1 MLIKYTRLAKN
12 NLLISSLTVK
22 KLSMKS
28 LPVLRHSFLLFLVL
42 LWANFSV
49 GQNISDKEEIQK
61 MITAMQ
67 IIDLAYVDSVD
78 MEEIV
83 SGAIEKSLREL
94 DPHSAYLSKEE
105 VSKANEPLEGS
116 FDGIGITFQLYHDT
130 ILVIA
135 PVPGGPSD
143 KLGILA
149 GDKIVRINDE
159 DSFGEDIDNE
169 WVMERLRGKKGSSVD
184 VTIYRNG
191 KKDLLKYTIVRDKI
205 PLNSIDATFMATS
218 DIGYI
223 RLNRFSKTS
232 VDEFTNSVN
241 ELKAQGMTKL
251 ILDLRGNSGG
261 YLNTAIELSDEFLVP
276 GKLIVYTEGLHSP
289 KQDFYSSSTGN
300 FEKGQLVVIIDEA
313 SASASEIVAG
323 AVQDWDRGVVIGRR
337 SFGKG
342 LVQRPFNLPD
352 GSVIRLTT
360 ARYYTPTGRC
370 IQRPYENGTE
380 DYYKEFYK
388 RFEHGEFVDA
398 DSIQFPDSLKYETPN
413 GRVVYGGGGIMPDV
427 FIPWD
432 STMFS
437 DYYVELRRKGVVNSF
452 SLQYVDSHRAGLVEK
467 YPDIKSFGKNFIVD
481 DEIIG
486 NFKDLA
492 EKEGVAFDE
501 KGWEASGHLIELQIK
516 ALIAR
521 TIWDMSAF
529 YEIMSDID
537 DEFIKA
543 VNLLEDNQTFRKLN
557 VG

>member
-1 MLIKYTRLAKN
+1 MKLLSFIPTSIIIA
-12 NLLISSLTVK
+12 LLIIWGNDIQS
-22 KLSMKS
+22 
-28 LPVLRHSFLLFLVL
+28 
-42 LWANFSV
+42 
-49 GQNISDKEEIQK
+49 QNIGDKEEIQK

-78 MEEIV
+78 MEEVV
-83 SGAIEKSLREL
+83 SGAIEKSLRDL
-94 DPHSAYLSKEE
+94 DPHSAYLSKDE
-105 VSKANEPLEGS
+105 VQKANEPLEGS
-116 FDGIGITFQLYHDT
+116 FEGIGVTFQIYQDT
-130 ILVIA
+130 IMVIS

-149 GDKIVRINDE
+149 GDKIVKINDE
-159 DSFGEDIDNE
+159 GATGEDINNE
-169 WVMERLRGKKGSSVD
+169 WVMERLRGKKGTSVK
-184 VTIYRNG
+184 VAIHRNG
-191 KKDLLKYTIVRDKI
+191 KKELLDYTIVRDKI
-205 PLNSIDATFMATS
+205 PLNSIDATFLAAPG
-218 DIGYI
+218 IGYI

-232 VDEFTNSVN
+232 VEEFTEAVGI
-241 ELKAQGMTKL
+241 LKEKGMSKL

-261 YLNTAIELSDEFLVP
+261 YLNTAIELSDEFLP
-276 GKLIVYTEGLHSP
+276 TGKLIVYTEGLHSP
-289 KQDFYSSSTGN
+289 KQDFYSTPTGS

-370 IQRPYENGTE
+370 IQRPYDNGTD
-380 DYYKEFYK
+380 DYYEEFSK

-398 DSIQFPDSLKYETPN
+398 DSIQFPDSLKYETPK

-452 SLQYVDSHRAGLVEK
+452 SLQFVDNHRGELFEK
-467 YPDIKSFGKNFIVD
+467 YPDLETFSKDFVVD
-481 DEIIG
+481 EDLIG
-486 NFKDLA
+486 QFKALA
-492 EKEGVAFDE
+492 DKEGVKFDE
-501 KGWEASGHLIELQIK
+501 KGWEASEILIKIQLK

-521 TIWDMSAF
+521 TLWDISAF
-529 YEIMSDID
+529 YEVMSGID
-537 DEFIKA
+537 DEFKKA
-543 VNLLEDNQTFRKLN
+543 INLLEDPEMFRKLN
-557 VG
+557 IG

>member
-1 MLIKYTRLAKN
+1 MYQFN
-12 NLLISSLTVK
+12 NLT
-22 KLSMKS
+22 MKPF
-28 LPVLRHSFLLFLVL
+28 PVIRTSFLLILIA
-42 LWANFSV
+42 LWGGFSH
-49 GQNISDKEEIQK
+49 GQSIGDKEEIQK

-78 MEEIV
+78 MDKV
-83 SGAIEKSLREL
+83 VAGAIEKSLRDL

-105 VSKANEPLEGS
+105 VEKANEPLEGS
-116 FDGIGITFQLYHDT
+116 FEGIGITFQIFEDT
-130 ILVIA
+130 ILVIS

-149 GDKIVRINDE
+149 GDKIVKINDE
-159 DSFGEDIDNE
+159 EATGEDIDNE
-169 WVMERLRGKKGSSVD
+169 WVMEHLRGKKGTSVL
-184 VTIYRNG
+184 VSIYRNG
-191 KKDLLKYTIVRDKI
+191 KKDLLVYNIVRDKI
-205 PLNSIDATFMATS
+205 PLNSIDATFMAAPG
-218 DIGYI
+218 IGYI

-232 VDEFTNSVN
+232 VEEFTKAVD
-241 ELKAQGMTKL
+241 ELRAEGMVKL

-261 YLNTAIELSDEFLVP
+261 YLNTAIELSDEFLAT

-289 KQDFYSSSTGN
+289 KQDFYATSAGE

-313 SASASEIVAG
+313 SASASEIVSG

-352 GSVIRLTT
+352 GSVMRLTT

-380 DYYKEFYK
+380 DYYKDFYG
-388 RFEHGEFVDA
+388 RFEHGEFEVA
-398 DSIQFPDSLKYETPN
+398 DSIHFPDSLKYETPN
-413 GRVVYGGGGIMPDV
+413 GRIVYGGGGIMPDV

-437 DYYVELRRKGVVNSF
+437 DYYVELRRKGVVNDF
-452 SLQYVDSHRAGLVEK
+452 SLKFVDNHRGEMFEK
-467 YPDIKSFGKNFIVD
+467 YPTLDAFSKDFVID

-486 NFKDLA
+486 QFKALA

-501 KGWEASGHLIELQIK
+501 KGWEASEELITLQIK

-521 TIWDMSAF
+521 TLWDVSAF
-529 YEIMSDID
+529 YEIMSGID
-537 DEFIKA
+537 NEFKKA
-543 VNLLEDNQTFRKLN
+543 VNLLEDPEKFRKLN
-557 VG
+557 IG